1 MSTKSRYSTR
11 RSVNYSARGEEP
23 AKSNQTHAEA
33 IEDTSEPAA
42 TDEQLKA
49 EITRLKEEGKALR
62 HSEHQLRL
70 ILESTSD
77 GINIAEYDPR
87 TGKRRLVMC
96 NDRYVQ
102 MAGRSREELMA
113 ADDLNRF
120 VRSIATYSVSFKE
133 RMFKALPLTGMS
145 SWLRPDNKENY
156 YEWTAAP
163 LKVGDKFHIIGIDRD
178 VTEREQSR
186 KLAETNRYLEELA
199 HTDEMTGLSNR
210 RRLLDNLDR
219 ELHRIRRYGGHL
231 ALALLDVDNLKFLN
245 DTYGHLVGDN
255 SLVRFAAILRG
266 EARDTDTAARYGG
279 DEFVL
284 LMPNATAEN
293 AINLLRRIREILA
306 PYSIFDGKQT
316 VRITFSGGVSEVDAN
331 SSGAT
336 PENVLR
342 MADKALYVAK
352 KAGRNSTKV
361 WKHISRHDDIVV
373 DDNLAVA

>member
-1 MSTKSRYSTR
+1 MTAKNRYSTC
-11 RSVNYSARGEEP
+11 RSVNSSTRGEET
-23 AKSNQTHAEA
+23 AKSNQTNAEV
-33 IEDTSEPAA
+33 IEYTSEQAA
-42 TDEQLKA
+42 ADEQLKA

-77 GINIAEYDPR
+77 GINIAEHDPR

-113 ADDLNRF
+113 ADDLNQLGRAITTC
-120 VRSIATYSVSFKE
+120 SALSKE
-133 RMFKALPLTGMS
+133 RIFKGLSLTGMS

-156 YEWTAAP
+156 YEWTASP
-163 LKVGDKFHIIGIDRD
+163 LEVGEKFHIVGIDRD

-186 KLAETNRYLEELA
+186 KLAEANRRLEELA
-199 HTDEMTGLSNR
+199 HTDELTGLSNR
-210 RRLLDNLDR
+210 RRLLDILDR
-219 ELHRIRRYGGHL
+219 ELHQIRRYGGNL
-231 ALALLDVDNLKFLN
+231 ALAMLDVDNLKFLN

-255 SLVRFAAILRG
+255 SLIRFASLLRS

-284 LMPNATAEN
+284 LMPNTTADN
-293 AINLLRRIREILA
+293 AVNLLRRIRERLA
-306 PYSIFDGKQT
+306 QHGISDGRQA
-316 VRITFSGGVSEVDAN
+316 VRITFSGGVSEVNNIA
-331 SSGAT
+331 AT
-336 PENVLR
+336 SERVLC
-342 MADKALYVAK
+342 MADKALYAAK
-352 KAGRNSTKV
+352 KAGRNDIKV
-361 WKHISRHDDIVV
+361 WKHIGQDDAVV